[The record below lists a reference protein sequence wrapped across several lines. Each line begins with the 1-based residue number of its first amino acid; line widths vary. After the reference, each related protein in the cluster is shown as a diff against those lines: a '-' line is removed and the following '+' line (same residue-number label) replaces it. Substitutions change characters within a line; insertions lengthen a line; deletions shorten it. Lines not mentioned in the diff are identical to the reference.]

1 MKIRLLILSLLTS
14 SFAFAADITTLSP
27 TVVTA
32 TKTEAKSFDLPVSI
46 DVVGKDV
53 LQDGKVGASISEV
66 SQRIPGVVINNRN
79 NYAQELAIS
88 SRGFGARSAF
98 GVKGVRLYIDGI
110 PLNTADGQG
119 ASGSITFDSLDRIEF
134 MRGPFSALYGNS
146 SGGVV
151 QAFTRDGAKDPTL
164 SGSFSYGKWDT
175 FRESSTFEGQAGNL
189 NYIVSASEITS
200 DGYRDFSKFKK
211 DNLNSKFTYQI
222 SADTKATVLLN
233 YNNQPYTLDPQS
245 LSPSQYLANP
255 KQSASTSYSA
265 QTRLYRQQTYTGFI
279 LDHNLSE
286 KQSIKLSSFYG
297 IRDNLQ
303 YLATSASEINRNYG
317 GLDFRWNL
325 NNTLFSKP
333 FNLTAGLNYEEM
345 EDKRKR
351 YCVTALCTSA
361 AGSTGNKIKN
371 SRDELQTAY
380 NFDQYVQASFEP
392 TDQWLLMAGIRHS
405 KVTFNTKD
413 QYFNDPNVSS
423 DTTND
428 TTLDDSGIQVF
439 TNTSPVFGATYKI
452 TPRLNLYAN
461 YGRGFETPTFAEM
474 GYSDPATGAGPNLSM
489 TPSRTKNYEFGVKT
503 FITDNTRINLALFKV
518 DAKNEIIA
526 YGYDSTTKFTS
537 YASTAQT
544 ERKGIELS
552 IDSRLPNNFNFY
564 AAYSMMDAEFRNRF
578 SEKLVESGTTT
589 VTRTIAPGLN
599 IPATYK
605 NTGFAE
611 LSWKYPSLGFSTATE
626 VIYFSDTYAY
636 DNNLMQYRPGAYT
649 IANVRGSLEQ
659 KIDRWTIKEFV
670 RIDNI
675 FDRTYVS
682 NVKVNSTTPFEPGL
696 DRNYTLGLSASYKF

>member
-1 MKIRLLILSLLTS
+1 MKIRLLVLSLFAS
-14 SFAFAADITTLSP
+14 SFAFADDITTLSP

-46 DVVGKDV
+46 DVVGKDI
-53 LQDGKVGASISEV
+53 LQDGKVGASISEI
-66 SQRIPGVVINNRN
+66 SQRIPGVVVNNRN

-146 SGGVV
+146 SGGVI

-211 DNLNSKFTYQI
+211 NNLNSKFTYQVN
-222 SADTKATVLLN
+222 SDTKATVVLN

-245 LSPSQYLANP
+245 LSPSDYLANP
-255 KQSASTSYSA
+255 KKAATSSTTS
-265 QTRLYRQQTYTGFI
+265 QTRLFRQQTYTGFI
-279 LDHNLSE
+279 LDHNLTE
-286 KQSIKLSSFYG
+286 KQNIKLTSYYG

-303 YLATSASEINRNYG
+303 YQSSSASEIGRNYG

-325 NNTLFSKP
+325 NDTLFSKP
-333 FNLTAGLNYEEM
+333 FNLTVGLSYDEM
-345 EDKRKR
+345 EDKRKK
-351 YCVTALCTSA
+351 YTVSN
-361 AGSTGNKIKN
+361 GNEN
-371 SRDELQTAY
+371 GFSRNELQSAY
-380 NFDQYVQASFEP
+380 NFDQYMQATYEP
-392 TDQWLLMAGIRHS
+392 SDQLILIAGLRHS
-405 KVTFNTKD
+405 KVTFNTQD
-413 QYFNDPNVSS
+413 LHYATGNGG
-423 DTTND
+423 T
-428 TTLDDSGIQVF
+428 DDSGIQVF
-439 TNTSPVFGATYKI
+439 TNTSPVFGATFKV
-452 TPRLNLYAN
+452 TPRLNVYTN

-474 GYSDPATGAGPNLSM
+474 GYSNPTTGAGPNLSM
-489 TPSRTKNYEFGVKT
+489 APSRSKNYEIGAKAFL
-503 FITDNTRINLALFKV
+503 TDNTRINLALFKV
-518 DAKNEIIA
+518 DSKNEIIA
-526 YGYDSTTKFTS
+526 YNYDSDTTFTS
-537 YASTAQT
+537 YASVAKT
-544 ERKGIELS
+544 ERKGLEIS

-564 AAYSMMDAEFRNRF
+564 GAYTMMDAEFRNRF
-578 SEKLVESGTTT
+578 QEKNSSTTPVT
-589 VTRTIAPGLN
+589 VLPGMN

-611 LSWKYPSLGFSTATE
+611 LSWKYPAYGFSAATE
-626 VIYFSDTYAY
+626 VVYFSDTYAY
-636 DNNLMQYRPGAYT
+636 DTNLVAYRPGAYT
-649 IANVRGSLEQ
+649 IANIRGSLEQ
-659 KIDRWTIKEFV
+659 KIDRWTIKEFI

>member
-1 MKIRLLILSLLTS
+1 MKLFFLTLSLLGS
-14 SFAFAADITTLSP
+14 SFGFAADITTLSP

-53 LQDGKVGASISEV
+53 LQDGKIGASISEV

-110 PLNTADGQG
+110 SLNTADGQG

-151 QAFTRDGAKDPTL
+151 QAFTREGAKDPTL
-164 SGSFSYGKWDT
+164 SGSLSYGKWDT
-175 FRESSTFEGQAGNL
+175 FRESSTFEGQVGDL

-222 SADTKATVLLN
+222 SSDTKATVLLN

-245 LSPSQYLANP
+245 LSPSEYLANP
-255 KQSASTSYSA
+255 KSAASTSSTR
-265 QTRLYRQQTYTGFI
+265 QTRLFRQQTYTGFI
-279 LDHNLSE
+279 LDHNLTE
-286 KQSIKLSSFYG
+286 KQNFKLTSFFG

-303 YLATSASEINRNYG
+303 YLISSASEINRNYG

-325 NNTLFSKP
+325 NDTLFSRP
-333 FNLTAGLNYEEM
+333 FNLTAGLNYEAM

-351 YCVTALCTSA
+351 YCVTALCTSL
-361 AGSTGNKIKN
+361 AGSTGNKTKT
-371 SRDELQTAY
+371 SRDELQKAY
-380 NFDQYVQASFEP
+380 NFDQYIQASFEP
-392 TDQWLLMAGIRHS
+392 NDQWLLLAGIRHS

-413 QYFNDPNVSS
+413 HYFNDPNVSTE
-423 DTTND
+423 TTTD

-439 TNTSPVFGATYKI
+439 TNTSPVFGATFKI

-474 GYSDPATGAGPNLSM
+474 GYTDPKTGAGPNLTM
-489 TPSRTKNYEFGVKT
+489 TPSRTKNYEIGAKT
-503 FITDNTRINLALFKV
+503 FITDNTRINLAIFKV

-526 YGYDSTTKFTS
+526 FGYDPGTRFTS
-537 YASTAQT
+537 YASVAKT
-544 ERKGIELS
+544 ERKGVEIS

-564 AAYSMMDAEFRNRF
+564 GAYSMMDAEFRNSF
-578 SEKLVESGTTT
+578 SEKIVESGTTP
-589 VTRTIAPGLN
+589 VDRTIIPGLN

-611 LSWKYPSLGFSTATE
+611 LSWKYPSFGFSTATE
-626 VIYFSDTYAY
+626 VVYFSDTYAY
-636 DNNLMQYRPGAYT
+636 DNNLVQFRPGAYT
-649 IANVRGSLEQ
+649 IANIRGSLEQ
-659 KIDRWTIKEFV
+659 KVDRWTIKEFV
-670 RIDNI
+670 RVDNI
-675 FDRTYVS
+675 FDRSYVA
-682 NVKVNSTTPFEPGL
+682 NVKVNTTTPFEPGL
-696 DRNYTLGLSASYKF
+696 DRNYTLGLSASYRF

>member
-1 MKIRLLILSLLTS
+1 MVFDSSMKIRLFILSLFAS
-14 SFAFAADITTLSP
+14 SFVLADDLTTLSP

-175 FRESSTFEGQAGNL
+175 FRETSTFEGQAGNL

-222 SADTKATVLLN
+222 STDTKATVLLN

-245 LSPSQYLANP
+245 LSPASYLANP
-255 KQSASTSYSA
+255 KQANSDSYA
-265 QTRLYRQQTYTGFI
+265 PQTRLYRQQTYTGFI

-286 KQSIKLSSFYG
+286 KQSLKLTSFYG
-297 IRDNLQ
+297 VRDNLQ
-303 YLATSASEINRNYG
+303 YLTTSASEINRNYG

-325 NNTLFSKP
+325 NDTLFSRP
-333 FNLTAGLNYEEM
+333 FNLTAGLNYEAM
-345 EDKRKR
+345 EDSRKR
-351 YCVTALCTSA
+351 YSVS
-361 AGSTGNKIKN
+361 SGNKSAYTRN
-371 SRDELQTAY
+371 EMQSAY
-380 NFDQYVQASFEP
+380 NFDQYAQASFEP
-392 TDQWLLMAGIRHS
+392 TDQLLLIAGVRHS
-405 KVTFNTKD
+405 KVTLNTQD
-413 QYFNDPNVSS
+413 LYYATGNGG
-423 DTTND
+423 TN
-428 TTLDDSGIQVF
+428 DSGIQVF
-439 TNTSPVFGATYKI
+439 TNTSPVFGVTFKV
-452 TPRLNLYAN
+452 TPKLNLYAN
-461 YGRGFETPTFAEM
+461 YGRGFETPTFSEM
-474 GYSDPATGAGPNLSM
+474 IYSDVSTGAGPNLSM
-489 TPSRTKNYEFGVKT
+489 TPSRSKNYEIGTKAFL
-503 FITDNTRINLALFKV
+503 TDNTRINVAIFKV
-518 DAKNEIIA
+518 DTKNEIVA
-526 YGYDSTTKFTS
+526 YDYNSTSKITQ
-537 YASTAQT
+537 YASVANT
-544 ERKGIELS
+544 ERKGIEISL
-552 IDSRLPNNFNFY
+552 DSRLPHNFNLY
-564 AAYSMMDAEFRNRF
+564 GAYTIMDAEFRNTF
-578 SEKLVESGTTT
+578 KEENNSTTE
-589 VTRTIAPGLN
+589 VIVNPGMN

-611 LSWKYPSLGFSTATE
+611 LSWKYPSNGFSTATE
-626 VIYFSDTYAY
+626 VVYFSDTYAF
-636 DNNLMQYRPGAYT
+636 DKNSAGFRPGAYT
-649 IANVRGSLEQ
+649 IANLRGSFEQ
-659 KIDRWTIKEFV
+659 KFDKWTVREFI

-675 FDRTYVS
+675 FDRSYVA
-682 NVKVNSTTPFEPGL
+682 NVKVNTSTPFEPGL

>member
-1 MKIRLLILSLLTS
+1 MKIRLFILSLLTS

-53 LQDGKVGASISEV
+53 LQDGKVGASISEI
-66 SQRIPGVVINNRN
+66 SQRIPGVVVNNRN

-146 SGGVV
+146 SGGVI

-211 DNLNSKFTYQI
+211 DNLNSKFTYLV
-222 SADTKATVLLN
+222 SPDTKATVLLN

-245 LSPSQYLANP
+245 LSPSEYLANP
-255 KQSASTSYSA
+255 KQTPSSSYSN

-286 KQSIKLSSFYG
+286 KQTLKLTSFYG

-303 YLATSASEINRNYG
+303 FLTTSASEINRNYG
-317 GLDFRWNL
+317 GLDFRWSIND
-325 NNTLFSKP
+325 TLFSKP
-333 FNLTAGLNYEEM
+333 FSLTAGLNYEEM
-345 EDKRKR
+345 EDARKR
-351 YCVTALCTSA
+351 YSITS
-361 AGSTGNKIKN
+361 GGNKNKYTRN
-371 SRDELQTAY
+371 ELQSAY
-380 NFDQYVQASFEP
+380 NFDQYAQASFEP
-392 TDQWLLMAGIRHS
+392 NDQWLLMAGIRHS

-413 QYFNDPNVSS
+413 LYYATGNGG
-423 DTTND
+423 T
-428 TTLDDSGIQVF
+428 DDSGIQVF
-439 TNTSPVFGATYKI
+439 TNTSPVLGATFKV
-452 TPRLNLYAN
+452 TPKLNIYAN
-461 YGRGFETPTFAEM
+461 YGRGFETPTFSEM
-474 GYSDPATGAGPNLSM
+474 IYSDVNTGAGPNLRM
-489 TPSRTKNYEFGVKT
+489 APSRSKNYEIGVKS
-503 FITDNTRINLALFKV
+503 FLTDNTRINVAIFKV

-526 YGYDSTTKFTS
+526 YAYKDFNKFTS
-537 YASTAQT
+537 YASSAQT

-552 IDSRLPNNFNFY
+552 IDSRLPYNLNFY
-564 AAYSMMDAEFRNRF
+564 GAYTMMDAEFRNTF
-578 SEKLVESGTTT
+578 EEKNASEQPVT
-589 VTRTIAPGLN
+589 VSPGLN

-611 LSWKYPSLGFSTATE
+611 LSWKYPVYGFSTATE
-626 VIYFSDTYAY
+626 VVYFSDTYAS
-636 DNNLMQYRPGAYT
+636 DTNNVAYRPGAYT
-649 IANVRGSLEQ
+649 IANIRGSLEQ
-659 KIDRWTIKEFV
+659 KIDRWTIKEFM

-675 FDRTYVS
+675 FDRTYVA